1 MGKNWIEYITEA
13 NRCLMSTGTLLIAET
28 AHSIEEGRLVNL
40 KQILYEN
47 GFDIYKEEQFDLFS
61 YIEVRKR

>member
-1 MGKNWIEYITEA
+1 
-13 NRCLMSTGTLLIAET
+13 MSTGTLLIAET

-61 YIEVRKR
+61 YIEARKR